1 MPIRELL
8 PYAYRHPDAAPAR
21 LVRFNSGHY
30 DRIAAGLK
38 TATTRHRDPVTV
50 GPAPLVFEDE
60 DEDED
65 DDGYRRRPG
74 VMDKVE
80 SRCFDALTEEDAR
93 LKNLSSAD
101 ALRDGLLG
109 HYPGIAND
117 AIVDV
122 VQFHLDRGTS

>member
-1 MPIRELL
+1 MPLATRTRRQHGWC
-8 PYAYRHPDAAPAR
+8 AST
-21 LVRFNSGHY
+21 SGHY

-38 TATTRHRDPVTV
+38 TATTCHRDPVTV
-50 GPAPLVFEDE
+50 GPALLVFD
-60 DEDED
+60 DDDDDDDED
-65 DDGYRRRPG
+65 DDGYRRLPG
-74 VMDKVE
+74 VIDKVE

-93 LKNLSSAD
+93 LENLSSAD
-101 ALRDGLLG
+101 ALRDGLRG